1 MGGPVNLSSRFRRA
15 VISNATREGGSTAK
29 GRVEATV
36 RGEGQGIDHPIKK
49 AVFQLRWDQQ
59 RPLVLK
65 MLWPRRSES
74 AVPEA
79 EERGRNA
86 LVIGSGDDE
95 IESDVTLWRSDRRQ
109 QRGDGD
115 RPLKKEE
122 KRPGEVV
129 EKQGGLTLGRRLG
142 AINNDG
148 YGSRELVIISPKA
161 PE

>member
-1 MGGPVNLSSRFRRA
+1 
-15 VISNATREGGSTAK
+15 
-29 GRVEATV
+29 
-36 RGEGQGIDHPIKK
+36 
-49 AVFQLRWDQQ
+49 
-59 RPLVLK
+59 

-74 AVPEA
+74 TVPEA

-95 IESDVTLWRSDRRQ
+95 IESDVTLWRSDHRQ

-129 EKQGGLTLGRRLG
+129 EKQGGPALGRRLG
-142 AINNDG
+142 RSTAVTVAVGN
-148 YGSRELVIISPKA
+148 
-161 PE
+161 